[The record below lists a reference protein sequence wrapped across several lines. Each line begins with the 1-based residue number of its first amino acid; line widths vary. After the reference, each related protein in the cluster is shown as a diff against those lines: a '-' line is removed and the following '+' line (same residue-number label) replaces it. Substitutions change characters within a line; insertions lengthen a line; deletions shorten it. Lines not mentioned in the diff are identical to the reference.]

1 MSEDEQFKFDNHVVE
16 DTFSANDIVK
26 STGSV
31 LPHTWEGDE
40 TEGGIVFLS
49 LVWAGFKLAASYYDT
64 DSCEL
69 FLLSDRQEID
79 SFEYLKR
86 ILIQVEPNHI
96 LTSAKQDERLKSV
109 LIEFKESEIGRT
121 KNTQIHIIPSIN
133 FIYEVSQKRIIS
145 LLQMPIQMRDL
156 GSKERSLYVS
166 SLFPQESVELVR
178 CVGALLHYI
187 VKHQPTGLDLDGTD
201 IYVPVVSVQPFGLE
215 GMLQVDYNVFRSLQ
229 IFKSE
234 LHPSV
239 YKAGGSK
246 EGLSLFSIANKTKS
260 KIGGKLLK
268 LWFLRPTNDREK
280 IEGRQRA
287 IKYLLNPRL
296 NEILVSL
303 HNALKHIGN
312 IQRLFCKLV
321 EGQLTLNDWQN
332 LYKTATHGIFVAQVC
347 RKFSDDVI
355 HFENLNE
362 NMVIALQEVAALIE
376 QVVDFEESKNQGRC
390 VVKQVVDATLDEKKQ
405 IYASLPEL
413 LTRVAREELETLG
426 NEIDRCNI
434 VYLPQ
439 IGFLLTTPLR
449 EGMKDPKDFDYP
461 GLTFY
466 FLSDGVVHYKS
477 DKTREL
483 DERVGDVHCDIIDI
497 EVSLMHRLQ
506 EAVFDR
512 ATFLRDL
519 LEFSAELDCLIALA
533 LWAKESNFVCPSIVQ
548 ESIIEID
555 KGRHPLQELCV
566 CPFVPNSSYLG
577 FNAAKIK
584 VITGP
589 NASGKSIYLK
599 QVGIIAYLVHIGSFV
614 PADSVRIGL
623 LDKIF
628 TRIHTVETVSVDM
641 SSYMIELDQVS
652 AAVQGATNRSLVLLD
667 EFGKGTET
675 ADGMSLMTAILRHWL
690 RLEERCPF
698 VLAST
703 HFHNVIEMELLPNSQ
718 QLEYQTMQVMQN
730 ETGALVFL
738 YKLIAGFAK
747 QSYACHIAAEV
758 GLPHDV
764 IERANEVT
772 QLIRENK
779 AIEKKDN
786 VRDREH
792 LEQCK
797 EIIQRFLSLDIK
809 TANIQA
815 FLQQLFDDYREL

>member
-1 MSEDEQFKFDNHVVE
+1 MSGDVQFAFANHVME
-16 DTFSANDIVK
+16 DTFSANDIIQ
-26 STGSV
+26 STGV
-31 LPHTWEGDE
+31 LPNTWEGEE
-40 TEGGIVFLS
+40 TEGGVIFLS
-49 LVWAGFKLAASYYDT
+49 LVWAGFKLAVSYYDT
-64 DSCEL
+64 ESCEM
-69 FLLSDRQEID
+69 FVLSDRHEID

-96 LTSAKQDERLKSV
+96 LTSAKQDDRLKTV
-109 LIEFKESEIGRT
+109 LNEFKESDIGRAN
-121 KNTQIHIIPSIN
+121 NTQIHIIPSVN
-133 FIYEVSQKRIIS
+133 FLYEVSQKRIIS
-145 LLQMPIQMRDL
+145 LLQMPLQMRHL
-156 GSKERSLYVS
+156 SSVERSLYVS
-166 SLFPQESVELVR
+166 SLLPQESVELVR

-201 IYVPVVSVQPFGLE
+201 THVPVVAVKPFGLE

-234 LHPSV
+234 FHPSV

-268 LWFLRPTNDREK
+268 LWFLRPSNDRDK

-287 IKYLLNPRL
+287 INYLLNPRL

-303 HNALKHIGN
+303 HSALKHVGS

-321 EGQLTLNDWQN
+321 EGQLNLNDWQN
-332 LYKTATHGIFVAQVC
+332 LFKTASHGVFIAQVC
-347 RKFSDDVI
+347 RKFSHDVI

-362 NMVIALQEVAALIE
+362 NMVIALQEIAALIE

-390 VVKQVVDATLDEKKQ
+390 VVKQAVDATLDEKKQ

-426 NEIDRCNI
+426 DEIDRCNI

-439 IGFLLTTPLR
+439 LGFLLTTPLR

-461 GLTFY
+461 GLTFH
-466 FLSDGVVHYKS
+466 FLSDSVVHYKS
-477 DKTREL
+477 AKTREL
-483 DERVGDVHCDIIDI
+483 DKRIGDVHCDIIDI
-497 EVSLMHRLQ
+497 EVNIMHRLQ

-512 ATFLRDL
+512 AIVLRDL

-533 LWAKESNFVCPSIVQ
+533 LWAKESNFVCPSIVDTPV
-548 ESIIEID
+548 IEINN
-555 KGRHPLQELCV
+555 GRHPLQELCV

-577 FNAAKIK
+577 LDTGQIK

-599 QVGIIAYLVHIGSFV
+599 QVGIIAYLVHIGSYI

-667 EFGKGTET
+667 EFGKGTEST
-675 ADGMSLMTAILRHWL
+675 DGMSLMTAILRHWL
-690 RLEERCPF
+690 RMEERCPF

-730 ETGALVFL
+730 ETGRLVFL
-738 YKLIAGFAK
+738 YKLTSGYAK

-779 AIEKKDN
+779 VIEKKDN
-786 VRDREH
+786 VRDREN

-797 EIIQRFLSLDIK
+797 DIVNRFLSLDMN
-809 TANIQA
+809 TANIQG